1 MKDQNCGYCMR
12 GELLEKF
19 GIFICDL
26 PFTFFLRYIPLG
38 SSQYEPFPTDIQI
51 LSKFVSSRAIK
62 RSYIWTTL

>member
-1 MKDQNCGYCMR
+1 MDFILAALKTDKNAISISV
-12 GELLEKF
+12 L
-19 GIFICDL
+19 ICDL